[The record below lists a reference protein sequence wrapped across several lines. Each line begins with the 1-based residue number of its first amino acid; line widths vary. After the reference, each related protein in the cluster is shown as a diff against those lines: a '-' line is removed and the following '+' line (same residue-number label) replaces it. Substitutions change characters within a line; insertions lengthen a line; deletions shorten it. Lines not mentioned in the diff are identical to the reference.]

1 MTQWWNDYL
10 GLPYVANGRERKGLD
25 CWGLVRLVHAE
36 VFDNELPSFSD
47 QYVVSE
53 RDKTAELIALN
64 KESWVKVDVPQSG
77 DVALF
82 RILGE
87 ESHVG
92 IITRPG
98 YVLHVREGQDSVIER
113 LDSSAWKHRLVGV
126 YRYAANTEISV
137 SAVPHPLRTVRID
150 TAVPAGTSLAQMAA
164 TIRAQA
170 EVDETLPDNAA
181 ILIDGEYIPRSEWE
195 TLVPQVGQRVEY
207 RALVRGSG
215 VGRLFGMVALMA
227 FAWWAAPLAIGAL
240 GGSAALGTGIL
251 GMSYG
256 ASVAL
261 AQGVISMAGSLLLNA
276 IFPTRPAT
284 ASDNSPKSMNLLQG
298 GSNQLTRYG
307 AIPVVLGRM
316 RYTPPLAAETYVESG
331 SSKSYLYM
339 VVLWGYGPLQISD
352 LRIGTT
358 PIDTYEEIEY
368 ETLNGWDDTAEDK
381 ARFNAIY
388 GRDVTQEVPNV
399 KLEEDV
405 PVERT
410 LLEEVDRIKVTF
422 NFPQGLYAVD
432 PTYGKEYSR
441 RVWVSI
447 KIKPVGSGSYAEVA
461 QTVQGRVINLSS
473 AYYNVDNDAE
483 LEPVYRWT
491 RFSLDK
497 YNNVVTR
504 TGAFTQS
511 AYAEPSGTLLARL
524 RAETYGQ
531 NTTYDRLPA
540 LGAGEEALWD
550 VCVHGGAVYTTVDRR
565 GNEGYG
571 SVTGC
576 ALTTSGLKATLAS
589 GTIMR
594 SQTES
599 FVIEKK
605 IKRAFCVSSEFYVPR
620 GQYDVMVTRTTGTP
634 GGDNVTY
641 DDCYLYTITGY
652 ANNKPIVPPAS
663 MAMTAIRIKATDQL
677 NGTIDGITGTVQAI
691 CLDYDRTTA
700 TWIKRATRNPASLF
714 RHVLQHPGNARRVP
728 DSQINLTALADWHEF
743 CRSKGFMFD
752 FVLTG
757 QVSLDDM
764 LRDICA
770 AGRASPTRVD
780 GKHTVII
787 DRPRSEYA
795 QFFTPRNSWGFE
807 STKALPVIPHGFRVS
822 FTNAARG
829 YQVDERI
836 VYDDDYSAA
845 NATLFEALSLPG
857 VSDEKIVH
865 KHARHHLAQIKLR
878 PEQYTINAD
887 WEHLICTRGDLVKV
901 THDVPMWGLGSGRI
915 KEFIDGTHLKID
927 EDFPMDAGQAYCL
940 RIRLENGT
948 SIVRNIVPAS
958 VDGYYDTLTLT
969 ASVTSTQG
977 KAGNLVMFGLLD
989 AESADFIVQSIE
1001 PSENLC
1007 ARLTLVDYSPAIYD
1021 ADSEEI
1027 PPYDSQ
1033 ITLPPTLLLPTVTQI
1048 PTITGVVSDERAMT
1062 RLSVGKYQYGMRVG
1076 FANPTGLPKAVT
1088 HIEGQMEWAE
1098 DNTTD
1103 WQTSQLMPISM
1114 GAVTFQDVEAGDTYK
1129 LRLRYVDNQGRTG
1142 PWSAVRTHTVV
1153 GKVNPPST
1161 VTGMTVAVSGT
1172 KLLLDWAANPEPD
1185 VEQYEVRAEN
1195 ANWGQAGYLFRG
1207 SASQCL
1213 VMPPAAGESKTFYV
1227 KAIDGGKL
1235 YSAAAASVSYTYAAP
1250 SAPSSLTYSFHDT
1263 STTTAT
1269 VTLDWSDVVS
1279 AFGTKDYLV
1288 SWGET
1293 TKAVGSSTLKLR
1305 VDWNGSRT
1313 FSVQT
1318 RDQRGSVSTA
1328 KSITITL
1335 QLPGTP
1341 PAPKQDIT
1349 QGNGML
1355 LLVLDWADAAKGSLP
1370 VGGYEIRSADS
1381 GWGGSGYL
1389 YRGSASQATIA
1400 NVLSKLAQTW
1410 YLKSYDTDGRYCA
1423 TARTFVVEE
1432 PGVPPSVVGLAV
1444 KPSGTRLALD
1454 WSDSSALDVTR
1465 YEVRTEDA
1473 DWGSAGGSRVYYGG
1487 ASNCYFSPTET
1498 GTYTFY
1504 VKARDAVGRWSL
1516 SAASVSYN
1524 YAVPPVDTLL
1534 INGDVLT
1541 WEAPESDFDLVG
1553 YKIRFNAGFDLEWG
1567 TAEPL
1572 HNGRISAPPYRMP
1585 NVPEGETTFLIKAVD
1600 VRGNESETAAYLVT
1614 NMGDALI
1621 DNVIE
1626 TFDFKALNFPGTTTH
1641 CTPSGGVLSAD
1652 TSSLFY
1658 KSSSAKFYGLSA
1670 NPFYVETY
1678 YGIDYVTAPF
1688 VPTKAAVGVAMKL
1701 SRAVVGA
1708 SPSIRYR
1715 RTGPQPF
1722 YGAANGDFYG
1732 DSAALFYSGPSAWA
1746 VWPGSVVAVNDE
1758 YQLRITTAA
1767 GAVQGAVSAL
1777 AIKIDVPDKTVRLND
1792 VAIAAGGTR
1801 LSAIAGQF
1809 AVIKNVQ
1816 VTLQD
1821 STADQIYVVDKNAA
1835 LGPLIQA
1842 KAGGVGV
1849 SAVIDVTLQGHN

>member
-10 GLPYVANGRERKGLD
+10 GLPYVANGRERSGLD

-36 VFDNELPSFSD
+36 VFDNDLPSFAD
-47 QYVVSE
+47 QYDVSE

-64 KESWVKVDVPQSG
+64 KEAWVKVDVAQPG

-98 YVLHVREGQDSVIER
+98 YFLHVREGQDSVIER

-126 YRYAANTEISV
+126 YRYAENKGITV

-150 TAVPAGTSLAQMAA
+150 TAVPAGTTLAKMAA

-215 VGRLFGMVALMA
+215 VGRMIGMVALMA
-227 FAWWAAPLAIGAL
+227 FAWWAAPAIVGL
-240 GGSAALGTGIL
+240 GGINLAAAVGSTGISL
-251 GMSYG
+251 LT
-256 ASVAL
+256 SVA
-261 AQGVISMAGSLLLNA
+261 QGAIVMAGSLLLNA
-276 IFPTRPAT
+276 IFPVRQAT

-339 VVLWGYGPLQISD
+339 VVLWGYGPLQVSD

-381 ARFNAIY
+381 ARFNSIY
-388 GRDVTQEVPNV
+388 GRDVTQELLNV
-399 KLEEDV
+399 KLSEDV

-461 QTVQGRVINLSS
+461 QTVRGRVINLSS

-497 YNNVVTR
+497 YNNVITR
-504 TGAFTQS
+504 TGSLTQS
-511 AYAEPSGTLLARL
+511 AYSEPSGTLLSRL

-531 NTTYDRLPA
+531 NTTYDLLPV

-550 VCVHGGAVYTTVDRR
+550 VCVYGGSVYAVIDRR

-576 ALTTSGLKATLAS
+576 ALTTDGLAATLAA

-605 IKRAFCVSSEFYVPR
+605 IKKGFCVSSEFYVPR

-641 DDCYLYTITGY
+641 DDCYLHTITGY

-795 QFFTPRNSWGFE
+795 QFFTPHNSWGFE

-878 PEQYTINAD
+878 PETYTLNAD
-887 WEHLICTRGDLVKV
+887 IEHLICTRGDLVKV

-927 EDFPMDAGQAYCL
+927 EDFQMDAGKLYCL
-940 RIRLENGT
+940 RIRLESGG

-977 KAGNLVMFGLLD
+977 KAGNLVMYGLLD
-989 AESADFIVQSIE
+989 AESVDCIVQAIE

-1033 ITLPPTLLLPTVTQI
+1033 ITLPPTLVLPTVTQI

-1103 WQTSQLMPISM
+1103 WQTSQPVTIAA
-1114 GAVTFQDVEAGDTYK
+1114 GVVTFNDVRVGDNYK
-1129 LRLRYVDNQGRTG
+1129 FRLRYVDSVGRTG
-1142 PWSAVRTHTVV
+1142 PWTAVQTHTIV
-1153 GKVNPPST
+1153 GKTSPPPY
-1161 VTGMTVAVSGT
+1161 VDKFKVI
-1172 KLLLDWAANPEPD
+1172 
-1185 VEQYEVRAEN
+1185 EQPGRIR
-1195 ANWGQAGYLFRG
+1195 QF
-1207 SASQCL
+1207 
-1213 VMPPAAGESKTFYV
+1213 F
-1227 KAIDGGKL
+1227 
-1235 YSAAAASVSYTYAAP
+1235 
-1250 SAPSSLTYSFHDT
+1250 
-1263 STTTAT
+1263 
-1269 VTLDWSDVVS
+1269 WS
-1279 AFGTKDYLV
+1279 
-1288 SWGET
+1288 
-1293 TKAVGSSTLKLR
+1293 
-1305 VDWNGSRT
+1305 
-1313 FSVQT
+1313 
-1318 RDQRGSVSTA
+1318 
-1328 KSITITL
+1328 
-1335 QLPGTP
+1335 
-1341 PAPKQDIT
+1341 
-1349 QGNGML
+1349 
-1355 LLVLDWADAAKGSLP
+1355 
-1370 VGGYEIRSADS
+1370 
-1381 GWGGSGYL
+1381 
-1389 YRGSASQATIA
+1389 
-1400 NVLSKLAQTW
+1400 
-1410 YLKSYDTDGRYCA
+1410 
-1423 TARTFVVEE
+1423 
-1432 PGVPPSVVGLAV
+1432 
-1444 KPSGTRLALD
+1444 
-1454 WSDSSALDVTR
+1454 
-1465 YEVRTEDA
+1465 
-1473 DWGSAGGSRVYYGG
+1473 
-1487 ASNCYFSPTET
+1487 
-1498 GTYTFY
+1498 
-1504 VKARDAVGRWSL
+1504 
-1516 SAASVSYN
+1516 
-1524 YAVPPVDTLL
+1524 
-1534 INGDVLT
+1534 
-1541 WEAPESDFDLVG
+1541 
-1553 YKIRFNAGFDLEWG
+1553 
-1567 TAEPL
+1567 
-1572 HNGRISAPPYRMP
+1572 ISAPPLDLFALEVRYSLGNSIRPWDQMIP
-1585 NVPEGETTFLIKAVD
+1585 LFSKDCRATSHENVEPINDGDYTFGIRAVD
-1600 VRGNESETAAYLVT
+1600 DSGFMSAETHYVSSTLDGSQFADVDAYITPHLENWPGWKT
-1614 NMGDALI
+1614 N
-1621 DNVIE
+1621 
-1626 TFDFKALNFPGTTTH
+1626 
-1641 CTPSGGVLSAD
+1641 C
-1652 TSSLFY
+1652 
-1658 KSSSAKFYGLSA
+1658 
-1670 NPFYVETY
+1670 
-1678 YGIDYVTAPF
+1678 
-1688 VPTKAAVGVAMKL
+1688 
-1701 SRAVVGA
+1701 AVVG
-1708 SPSIRYR
+1708 
-1715 RTGPQPF
+1715 TDLV
-1722 YGAANGDFYG
+1722 NGGSLSWADLDVTWLECDESWGNSAG
-1732 DSAALFYSGPSAWA
+1732 DMSYEHTVIDRG
-1746 VWPGSVVAVNDE
+1746 
-1758 YQLRITTAA
+1758 TAA
-1767 GAVQGAVSAL
+1767 MRVVRAQSLVNGAVLIEISFSEDGATWSEWAEVPGTAFSARYYKIRWTVSGYDPCMYRA
-1777 AIKIDVPDKTVRLND
+1777 
-1792 VAIAAGGTR
+1792 
-1801 LSAIAGQF
+1801 
-1809 AVIKNVQ
+1809 Q
-1816 VTLQD
+1816 VVF
-1821 STADQIYVVDKNAA
+1821 Y
-1835 LGPLIQA
+1835 LG
-1842 KAGGVGV
+1842 
-1849 SAVIDVTLQGHN
+1849 

>member
-1 MTQWWNDYL
+1 MNQWWNDYL
-10 GLPYVANGRERKGLD
+10 GLPYVANGRERAGLD
-25 CWGLVRLVHAE
+25 CWGLVRMVQAE
-36 VFDNELPSFSD
+36 VFNNDLPSFAD

-98 YVLHVREGQDSVIER
+98 YFLHVREGQDSVIER

-126 YRYAANTEISV
+126 YRYAENKGVTV

-150 TAVPAGTSLAQMAA
+150 TAVPAGTTLAQMAA

-215 VGRLFGMVALMA
+215 VGRMIGMVALMA
-227 FAWWAAPLAIGAL
+227 FAWWAAPAIVGL
-240 GGSAALGTGIL
+240 GGINLAAAVGSTGISL
-251 GMSYG
+251 LT
-256 ASVAL
+256 SV
-261 AQGVISMAGSLLLNA
+261 AQGVIIMAGSLLLNA
-276 IFPTRPAT
+276 IFPIRPASV
-284 ASDNSPKSMNLLQG
+284 SDNSPKSMNLLQG

-307 AIPVVLGRM
+307 AIPVVLGRT

-339 VVLWGYGPLQISD
+339 VLLWGYGPLQVSD

-358 PIDTYEEIEY
+358 PIDTYEEITY

-381 ARFNAIY
+381 ARFNSIY
-388 GRDVTQEVPNV
+388 GRDVTQEVV
-399 KLEEDV
+399 SAKLEEDV

-432 PTYGKEYSR
+432 PTYGDEYSR

-447 KIKPVGSGSYAEVA
+447 KIRPAGSGSYAEVA
-461 QTVQGRVINLSS
+461 QTIHSRVVNLSS

-497 YNNVVTR
+497 YNNVITR
-504 TGAFTQS
+504 TGSLTQS

-550 VCVHGGAVYTTVDRR
+550 VCVHGGAVYATVDRR

-576 ALTTSGLKATLAS
+576 ALTTSGLAATIAA

-599 FVIEKK
+599 FVIDKK
-605 IKRAFCVSSEFYVPR
+605 IKKGFCVSSEFYVPR
-620 GQYDVMVTRTTGTP
+620 GQYDVRVTRTTGTP
-634 GGDNVTY
+634 GGDNTTY

-677 NGTIDGITGTVQAI
+677 NGTIDGIVGTVQTI
-691 CLDYDRTTA
+691 CLDYDRTTG

-714 RHVLQHPGNARRVP
+714 RNVLQHPGNARRVP

-795 QFFTPRNSWGFE
+795 QFFTPHNSWGFE
-807 STKALPVIPHGFRVS
+807 STKALPVIPHGFRVN

-878 PEQYTINAD
+878 PETYMINAD
-887 WEHLICTRGDLVKV
+887 WEHLVCTRGDLVKV

-915 KEFIDGTHLKID
+915 KEFIDGTHLKFD
-927 EDFPMDAGQAYCL
+927 EDFPMDAGQSYCI

-958 VDGYYDTLTLT
+958 VDGYYDTMTLT

-977 KAGNLVMFGLLD
+977 RSGNLVMFGLLN
-989 AESADFIVQSIE
+989 AESADMIVQSIE

-1021 ADSEEI
+1021 SDTHEI
-1027 PPYDSQ
+1027 PAFNSK
-1033 ITLPPTLLLPTVTQI
+1033 ITLPPTLILPTVTQT

-1062 RLSVGKYQYGMRVG
+1062 RLGVGKYQYGMRVG

-1114 GAVTFQDVEAGDTYK
+1114 GAVTFNDVTTGDTYK
-1129 LRLRYVDNQGRTG
+1129 LRLRYVDKDGRTG
-1142 PWSAVRTHTVV
+1142 PWTAVQTHTVV
-1153 GKVNPPST
+1153 GKVNPPSA
-1161 VTGMTVAVSGT
+1161 VSGLIVAVSGT

-1185 VEQYEVRAEN
+1185 VESYEVRTEN
-1195 ANWGQAGYLFRG
+1195 ANWGQTGYLFRG
-1207 SASQCL
+1207 AGSQCF
-1213 VMPPAAGESKTFYV
+1213 VNPPVVGTAQTYYV

-1235 YSAAAASVSYTYAAP
+1235 YSVSAAQVSFFYEQP
-1250 SAPSSLTYSFHDT
+1250 SNPTSLLESFADT
-1263 STTTAT
+1263 STTTASI
-1269 VTLDWSDVVS
+1269 TLDWLDVDP
-1279 AFGTKDYLV
+1279 AFGLSHYTV
-1288 SWGET
+1288 SY
-1293 TKAVGSSTLKLR
+1293 
-1305 VDWNGSRT
+1305 
-1313 FSVQT
+1313 
-1318 RDQRGSVSTA
+1318 GSVTKTVKASTIVLPA
-1328 KSITITL
+1328 DWIGDRTYTVRTVDALGNASSGMLKSITKLRPAKPIRVRASVIDNTVMLYWTL
-1335 QLPGTP
+1335 PARTTLPVSH
-1341 PAPKQDIT
+1341 A
-1349 QGNGML
+1349 L
-1355 LLVLDWADAAKGSLP
+1355 LKKGSSW
-1370 VGGYEIRSADS
+1370 E
-1381 GWGGSGYL
+1381 
-1389 YRGSASQATIA
+1389 SASVIGRKDGAFTTVNELTGGTFTYWVAT
-1400 NVLSKLAQTW
+1400 V
-1410 YLKSYDTDGRYCA
+1410 DTDGYESDPVSV
-1423 TARTFVVEE
+1423 TVKVSEPPDFVFHGSFE
-1432 PGVPPSVVGLAV
+1432 
-1444 KPSGTRLALD
+1444 
-1454 WSDSSALDVTR
+1454 SALGGTL
-1465 YEVRTEDA
+1465 TA
-1473 DWGSAGGSRVYYGG
+1473 AMTSAEGVVI
-1487 ASNCYFSPTET
+1487 PVDLTET
-1498 GTYTFY
+1498 WEQHFS
-1504 VKARDAVGRWSL
+1504 ARSWTTLQGQIDAGYPRFINPAPSTG
-1516 SAASVSYN
+1516 SY
-1524 YAVPPVDTLL
+1524 
-1534 INGDVLT
+1534 
-1541 WEAPESDFDLVG
+1541 S
-1553 YKIRFNAGFDLEWG
+1553 
-1567 TAEPL
+1567 
-1572 HNGRISAPPYRMP
+1572 
-1585 NVPEGETTFLIKAVD
+1585 
-1600 VRGNESETAAYLVT
+1600 
-1614 NMGDALI
+1614 
-1621 DNVIE
+1621 E
-1626 TFDFKALNFPGTTTH
+1626 TFDFGT
-1641 CTPSGGVLSAD
+1641 VLS
-1652 TSSLFY
+1652 SS
-1658 KSSSAKFYGLSA
+1658 K
-1670 NPFYVETY
+1670 
-1678 YGIDYVTAPF
+1678 ITA
-1688 VPTKAAVGVAMKL
+1688 AW
-1701 SRAVVGA
+1701 
-1708 SPSIRYR
+1708 
-1715 RTGPQPF
+1715 
-1722 YGAANGDFYG
+1722 
-1732 DSAALFYSGPSAWA
+1732 SGPSFGSPVVTPKIELSDGSGWVVHDGVSEVFGTNFRYVRVTITVVSGGADLLVLTGMSVTCSAKQKTDSGMVSCNLSDGNGTIVNFNKAFINVASVSVSPLGTVPLTPVPDFQNA
-1746 VWPGSVVAVNDE
+1746 VLSGS
-1758 YQLRITTAA
+1758 Y
-1767 GAVQGAVSAL
+1767 AVSSNVATVSVTSHGL
-1777 AIKIDVPDKTVRLND
+1777 VEGQNVRLNFTSG
-1792 VAIAAGGTR
+1792 AASPIT
-1801 LSAIAGQF
+1801 AT
-1809 AVIKNVQ
+1809 
-1816 VTLQD
+1816 VTE
-1821 STADQIYVVDKNAA
+1821 V
-1835 LGPLIQA
+1835 
-1842 KAGGVGV
+1842 V
-1849 SAVIDVTLQGHN
+1849 SANQFKALVTSQNTSGALSIYPQGIRVYLFNTAGSRVSGTVSWSIKGY